1 MSIISGDISLSDLVD
16 KNILQEI
23 QDKFSQA
30 TGMGSIIVDAHG
42 EPITDHSCFT
52 PFCKFIRD
60 NSVGGCRCRASDA
73 ELGEKASKT
82 GKFEINQC
90 HAGLIDIASPIIVN
104 DVHIATVLCG
114 QVLSEEY
121 CPGRNDEF
129 LSRLAEELDVDKT
142 ELINLRSKVNV
153 ISYDKIIKAADLLH
167 IISNYIVDMGL
178 NYLDELLI
186 NEIKMTVV
194 EEQKARLELERV
206 LRLTELKSLQ
216 AQVNPHFLFNSLNT
230 IARLAKLEGAEKTEE
245 AAFVLSDFLRHSLRK
260 SGKLVTVREEVEHIK
275 NYLQIQNLRFS
286 DRIQSKIN
294 VDEEIM
300 DMLVP
305 VMTLQPLV
313 ENAFLHGLSNVI
325 SDGLVTVEGHY
336 EQGQMVL
343 AVIDNGCG
351 MDKEKIDEIMEE
363 INSIVNIDKMN
374 GIGISNIYKQMN
386 FYFGSAFRFEIV
398 SEVGQGTKIILG
410 IDQNRSSEEAQ

>member
-23 QDKFSQA
+23 QEKFSQA
-30 TGMGSIIVDAHG
+30 TGMGAIIVDAHG
-42 EPITDHSCFT
+42 EPITEHSCFT
-52 PFCKFIRD
+52 PFCKFIRE
-60 NSVGGCRCRASDA
+60 NPTGACRCRDSDA
-73 ELGEKASKT
+73 SLGEKTSKT

-90 HAGLIDIASPIIVN
+90 HAGLLDIASPIIVN
-104 DVHIATVLCG
+104 NVHIATVLCG

-121 CPGRNDEF
+121 YPGRNDEF
-129 LSRLAEELDVDKT
+129 LVRLAEEIDVDKN
-142 ELINLRSKVNV
+142 ELVELRSKVNV
-153 ISYDKIIKAADLLH
+153 ISYEKIIKAAELLH

-186 NEIKMTVV
+186 NDIQMKVV
-194 EEQKARLELERV
+194 EEQKARLELERT

-230 IARLAKLEGAEKTEE
+230 IARLARIEGAAKTEE

-275 NYLQIQNLRFS
+275 NYLKIQKLRFS
-286 DRIQSKIN
+286 DRIQSEIN
-294 VDEEIM
+294 IDEEIM

-313 ENAFLHGLSNVI
+313 ENAFLHGLSNVL

-336 EQGQMVL
+336 EAGQMML

-351 MDKEKIDEIMEE
+351 MEKEKIDEIMDE
-363 INSIVNIDKMN
+363 INSNVNIDKLN

-386 FYFGSAFRFEIV
+386 FYFGAAFRFEIV
-398 SEVGQGTKIILG
+398 SQVGHGTKIVLRV
-410 IDQNRSSEEAQ
+410 DQNRNSEEA

>member
-23 QDKFSQA
+23 QEKFSQA
-30 TGMGSIIVDAHG
+30 TGMGAIIVDAHG
-42 EPITDHSCFT
+42 EPITEHSCFT
-52 PFCKFIRD
+52 PFCKFIRE
-60 NSVGGCRCRASDA
+60 NPAGACRCRDSDA
-73 ELGEKASKT
+73 SLGEKTSKT

-90 HAGLIDIASPIIVN
+90 HAGLLDIASPIIVN
-104 DVHIATVLCG
+104 NVHIATVLCG

-121 CPGRNDEF
+121 YPGRNDEF
-129 LSRLAEELDVDKT
+129 LVRLAEELDVDKN
-142 ELINLRSKVNV
+142 ELVELRGKVNV
-153 ISYDKIIKAADLLH
+153 ISYEKIIKAAELLH

-186 NEIKMTVV
+186 NDIQMKVV
-194 EEQKARLELERV
+194 EEQKARLELERT

-230 IARLAKLEGAEKTEE
+230 IARLARIEGAAKTEE

-275 NYLQIQNLRFS
+275 NYLKIQKLRFS
-286 DRIQSKIN
+286 DRIQSEIN
-294 VDEEIM
+294 IDEEIM

-313 ENAFLHGLSNVI
+313 ENAFLHGLSNVL

-336 EQGQMVL
+336 EAGQMML

-351 MDKEKIDEIMEE
+351 MEKEKIDEIMDE
-363 INSIVNIDKMN
+363 INSNVNIDKLN

-386 FYFGSAFRFEIV
+386 FYFGAAFRFEIV
-398 SEVGQGTKIILG
+398 SQVGHGTKIVLRV
-410 IDQNRSSEEAQ
+410 DQNRNSEEA

>member
-23 QDKFSQA
+23 QEKFSQA
-30 TGMGSIIVDAHG
+30 TGMGAIIVDAHG
-42 EPITDHSCFT
+42 EPITEHSCFT
-52 PFCKFIRD
+52 PFCKFIRE
-60 NSVGGCRCRASDA
+60 NPTGACRCRDSDA
-73 ELGEKASKT
+73 SLGEKTSKT

-90 HAGLIDIASPIIVN
+90 HAGLLDIASPIIVN
-104 DVHIATVLCG
+104 NVHIATVLCG

-121 CPGRNDEF
+121 YPGRNDEF
-129 LSRLAEELDVDKT
+129 LVRLAEELDVDKN
-142 ELINLRSKVNV
+142 ELVELRGKVNV
-153 ISYDKIIKAADLLH
+153 ISYEKIIKAAELLH

-186 NEIKMTVV
+186 NDIQMKVV
-194 EEQKARLELERV
+194 EEQKARLELERT

-230 IARLAKLEGAEKTEE
+230 IARLARIEGAAKTEE

-275 NYLQIQNLRFS
+275 NYLKIQKLRFS
-286 DRIQSKIN
+286 DRIQSEIN
-294 VDEEIM
+294 IDEEIM

-313 ENAFLHGLSNVI
+313 ENAFLHGLSNVL

-336 EQGQMVL
+336 EAGQMML

-351 MDKEKIDEIMEE
+351 MEKEKIDEIMDE
-363 INSIVNIDKMN
+363 INSNVNIDKLN

-386 FYFGSAFRFEIV
+386 FYFGAAFRFEIV
-398 SEVGQGTKIILG
+398 SQVGHGTKIVLRV
-410 IDQNRSSEEAQ
+410 DQNRNSEEA

>member
-23 QDKFSQA
+23 QEKFSQA
-30 TGMGSIIVDAHG
+30 TGMGAIIVDAHG
-42 EPITDHSCFT
+42 EPITEHSCFT
-52 PFCKFIRD
+52 PFCKLIRE
-60 NSVGGCRCRASDA
+60 NPAGACRCRDSDA
-73 ELGEKASKT
+73 SLGEKTSKT

-90 HAGLIDIASPIIVN
+90 HAGLLDIASPIIVN
-104 DVHIATVLCG
+104 NVHIATVLCG

-129 LSRLAEELDVDKT
+129 LVRLAEELDVDKN
-142 ELINLRSKVNV
+142 ELVELRSKVNV
-153 ISYDKIIKAADLLH
+153 ISYEKIIKAAELLH

-186 NEIKMTVV
+186 NDIQMKVV
-194 EEQKARLELERV
+194 EEQKARLELERT

-230 IARLAKLEGAEKTEE
+230 IARLARIEGAPKTEE

-275 NYLQIQNLRFS
+275 NYLKIQKLRFS
-286 DRIQSKIN
+286 DRIQSEIN
-294 VDEEIM
+294 IDEEIM

-313 ENAFLHGLSNVI
+313 ENAFLHGLSNVL
-325 SDGLVTVEGHY
+325 SDGVVTVEGHY
-336 EQGQMVL
+336 EAGQMMV

-351 MDKEKIDEIMEE
+351 MEKEKIDEIMDE
-363 INSIVNIDKMN
+363 INSNVNIDKLN

-386 FYFGSAFRFEIV
+386 FYFGAAFRFEIV
-398 SEVGQGTKIILG
+398 SQVGHGTKIVLRV
-410 IDQNRSSEEAQ
+410 DQNRNSEEA

>member
-23 QDKFSQA
+23 QEKFSQA
-30 TGMGSIIVDAHG
+30 TGMGAIIVDAHG
-42 EPITDHSCFT
+42 EPITEHSCFT
-52 PFCKFIRD
+52 PFCKLIRE
-60 NSVGGCRCRASDA
+60 NPAGACRCRDSDA
-73 ELGEKASKT
+73 SLGEKTSKT

-90 HAGLIDIASPIIVN
+90 HAGLLDIASPIIVN
-104 DVHIATVLCG
+104 NVHIATVLCG

-121 CPGRNDEF
+121 YPGRNDEF
-129 LSRLAEELDVDKT
+129 LVRLAEELDVDKN
-142 ELINLRSKVNV
+142 ELVELRGKVNV
-153 ISYDKIIKAADLLH
+153 ISYEKIIKAAELLH

-186 NEIKMTVV
+186 NDIQMKVV
-194 EEQKARLELERV
+194 EEQKARLELERT

-230 IARLAKLEGAEKTEE
+230 IARLARIEGAAKTEE

-275 NYLQIQNLRFS
+275 NYLKIQKLRFS
-286 DRIQSKIN
+286 DRIQSEIN
-294 VDEEIM
+294 IDEEIM

-313 ENAFLHGLSNVI
+313 ENAFLHGLSNVL

-336 EQGQMVL
+336 EAGQMML

-351 MDKEKIDEIMEE
+351 MEKEKIDEIMDE
-363 INSIVNIDKMN
+363 INSNVNIDKLN

-386 FYFGSAFRFEIV
+386 FYFGAAFRFEIV
-398 SEVGQGTKIILG
+398 SQVGHGTKIVLRV
-410 IDQNRSSEEAQ
+410 DQNRNSEEA

>member
-23 QDKFSQA
+23 QEKFSQA
-30 TGMGSIIVDAHG
+30 TGMGAIIVDAHG
-42 EPITDHSCFT
+42 EPITEHSCFT
-52 PFCKFIRD
+52 PFCKFIRE
-60 NSVGGCRCRASDA
+60 NPAGACRCRDSDA
-73 ELGEKASKT
+73 SLGEKTSKT

-104 DVHIATVLCG
+104 NVHIATVLCG

-121 CPGRNDEF
+121 YPGRNDEF
-129 LSRLAEELDVDKT
+129 LVRLGEELDVDKN
-142 ELINLRSKVNV
+142 ELAELRSKVNV
-153 ISYDKIIKAADLLH
+153 ISYEKIIKAAELLH

-186 NEIKMTVV
+186 NDIQMKVV
-194 EEQKARLELERV
+194 EEQKARLELERT

-230 IARLAKLEGAEKTEE
+230 IARLARIEGASKTEE

-275 NYLQIQNLRFS
+275 NYLKIQKLRFS
-286 DRIQSKIN
+286 DRIQSEIN
-294 VDEEIM
+294 IDEEIM
-300 DMLVP
+300 DMLIP

-313 ENAFLHGLSNVI
+313 ENAFLHGLSNVL
-325 SDGLVTVEGHY
+325 SDGVVTVEGHY
-336 EQGQMVL
+336 EAGQMMV

-351 MDKEKIDEIMEE
+351 MEQERIDEIMDE
-363 INSIVNIDKMN
+363 INSNVNIDKLN

-386 FYFGSAFRFEIV
+386 FYFGAAFRFEIV
-398 SEVGQGTKIILG
+398 SQVGHGTKIVLRV
-410 IDQNRSSEEAQ
+410 DQNRNSEEA